1 MTTTPLISGEKP
13 ERKRVPEVVME
24 AAATVR
30 PWKPPWQTT
39 TLGRPVAWRA
49 SRSAASTA
57 SLPEL
62 VKNRLSSPAG
72 STSPSF
78 STSRRSGWCMT
89 VVYWPWISVPTCSW
103 AAATTLGWQCPVLVT
118 PMPAVKS
125 R

>member
-1 MTTTPLISGEKP
+1 M
-13 ERKRVPEVVME
+13 
-24 AAATVR
+24 AC
-30 PWKPPWQTT
+30 
-39 TLGRPVAWRA
+39 RA

-62 VKNRLSSPAG
+62 VKNRLSRPG
-72 STSPSF
+72 GNTSPSL
-78 STSRRSGWCMT
+78 STSCRSGWCMT
-89 VVYWPWISVPTCSW
+89 VVYWPSTSVPTCSC

>member
-1 MTTTPLISGEKP
+1 
-13 ERKRVPEVVME
+13 ME

-30 PWKPPWQTT
+30 PWKPPWQTS

-49 SRSAASTA
+49 RRSAASTA

-62 VKNRLSSPAG
+62 VKKRLSRLCG
-72 STSPSF
+72 STSPSL
-78 STSRRSGWCMT
+78 STRRRSGGCMT
-89 VVYWPWISVPTCSW
+89 VVYCPWTRVATCSW
-103 AAATTLGWQCPVLVT
+103 AAATTRGWQWPVLVT